1 MKNILKISLINV
13 NIIVSII
20 VSLSAFVEA
29 KQDDIPEVAHLAL
42 ASMMVYDGKFAKANK
57 ELLEAKKQ
65 DENLDLSKYYT
76 IKGVIAMRQEKH
88 LQAIDYLKKAV
99 TATKTKVYLSP
110 AEVKEKRKHLFS
122 IGSEPE
128 AQVIDAR
135 KVAFDAE
142 KLRKEQLQRLYSNL
156 SQESYKVKNYMDTI
170 KYLDLQG
177 PAGRDQAAEY
187 MLRADCYWKSEKKD
201 SAVGILTE
209 GAKAF
214 PSDQSLLKQKFYYFT
229 ELGLYQE
236 AISSAKSYMK
246 RAKPN
251 AKEYMALSQM
261 LLAGGQREEALKVL
275 EETKMLFPANAK
287 VNMLLGHLYMK
298 KGMEFTTANLFEQGS
313 YYEHK
318 YVKEA
323 AELHRRVGLI
333 PHALYL
339 NSQIPDKKE
348 KLKQKI
354 AIYVEREEYE
364 KIIGLIA
371 ALKRYKMLDDDN
383 IRYAVAYAYYM
394 AKDYEEAEAQLKKIT
409 DNELFSKAT
418 IIRKNIEKCQDNSM
432 ECI

>member
-1 MKNILKISLINV
+1 MKLKILLVLLLIT
-13 NIIVSII
+13 
-20 VSLSAFVEA
+20 ACVEA
-29 KQDDIPEVAHLAL
+29 KTVEVAEVDHLAL
-42 ASMMVYDGKFAKANK
+42 ASMLVYDGDFKKAKVA
-57 ELLEAKKQ
+57 LHEAKEI
-65 DENLDLSKYYT
+65 DENLDLAKYYT
-76 IKGVIAMRQEKH
+76 IQGVISMRQERH
-88 LQAIDYLKKAV
+88 NEAINYLKQAV
-99 TATKTKVYLSP
+99 EATKTKVYHVP
-110 AEVKEKRKHLFS
+110 VTAKVKKKHLFS
-122 IGSEPE
+122 IGGRDTKEV
-128 AQVIDAR
+128 QGQTKI
-135 KVAFDAE
+135 AFNAE
-142 KLRKEQLQRLYSNL
+142 KLRKEALQKLYLNL
-156 SQESYKVKNYMDTI
+156 SNESYKAKRYLDTV

-177 PAGRDQAAEY
+177 KAGRDQAAEY
-187 MLRADCYWKSEKKD
+187 MLRADCYWKIGNKD
-201 SAVGILTE
+201 SAVNMLTQ
-209 GAKAF
+209 GALAF

-236 AISSAKSYMK
+236 AIVSAKAYMK

-261 LLAGGQREEALKVL
+261 LMAGGQRDESLKVL
-275 EETKMLFPANAK
+275 EEGKMLFPREAK
-287 VNMLLGHLYMK
+287 IDMLLGHLYMK

-339 NSQIPDKKE
+339 NSQISDNKE

-364 KIIGLIA
+364 KVIGLIA

-394 AKDYEEAEAQLKKIT
+394 AKDYEEAEVQLKKIR
-409 DNELFSKAT
+409 DDALFSKAT

>member
-1 MKNILKISLINV
+1 MKNILKISLI
-13 NIIVSII
+13 IVSSI
-20 VSLSAFVEA
+20 LSFSTLAEA
-29 KQDDIPEVAHLAL
+29 KQESVAEVDHLAL
-42 ASMMVYDGKFAKANK
+42 ASMMVYDGKFAKANE
-57 ELLEAKKQ
+57 ELIEAKKY
-65 DENLDLSKYYT
+65 DKNLDLAKYYT

-88 LQAIDYLKKAV
+88 TQAIAYLKKAV
-99 TATKTKVYLSP
+99 TATKTKVYLP
-110 AEVKEKRKHLFS
+110 PVAAKEKRKHLFS
-122 IGSEPE
+122 IASKPE
-128 AQVIDAR
+128 VKAAEKR
-135 KVAFDAE
+135 KVAFNAE
-142 KLRKEQLQRLYSNL
+142 KLRKEALQKLYSNL
-156 SQESYKVKNYMDTI
+156 SQESYKVKRYMDTI

-177 PAGRDQAAEY
+177 ASGRDQAAEY
-187 MLRADCYWKSEKKD
+187 MLRADCYWKSGKKD
-201 SAVGILTE
+201 AAVAVLTK
-209 GAKAF
+209 GVKAF

-236 AISSAKSYMK
+236 AIASAKACMK

-251 AKEYMALSQM
+251 PKEYMALSQM
-261 LLAGGQREEALKVL
+261 LLAGGQRDEALKIL
-275 EETKMLFPANAK
+275 EEAKMLFPENAK

-298 KGMEFTTANLFEQGS
+298 KGMAFTTANLFEQGS

-323 AELHRRVGLI
+323 AEIHRRVGLT

-339 NSQIPDKKE
+339 NSQITDKKE

-364 KIIGLIA
+364 KIIGLIE
-371 ALKRYKMLDDDN
+371 ALKRYKMLEDDN

-394 AKDYEEAEAQLKKIT
+394 AKDYEEAEVQLKKIT
-409 DNELFSKAT
+409 DNELFAKAT

>member
-1 MKNILKISLINV
+1 MKNILKISLI
-13 NIIVSII
+13 IVGI
-20 VSLSAFVEA
+20 SAFVEA
-29 KQDDIPEVAHLAL
+29 KQDGIPEVDHLAL

-88 LQAIDYLKKAV
+88 VQAIDYLKKAV
-99 TATKTKVYLSP
+99 TATKTKVYLAP
-110 AEVKEKRKHLFS
+110 AAVKGKRKHLFS

-128 AQVIDAR
+128 AQVIDER

-236 AISSAKSYMK
+236 AIFSAKAYMK

-261 LLAGGQREEALKVL
+261 LLKVL
-275 EETKMLFPANAK
+275 EETKMLFPTNAK

-339 NSQIPDKKE
+339 NSQI
-348 KLKQKI
+348 
-354 AIYVEREEYE
+354 
-364 KIIGLIA
+364 
-371 ALKRYKMLDDDN
+371 
-383 IRYAVAYAYYM
+383 
-394 AKDYEEAEAQLKKIT
+394 
-409 DNELFSKAT
+409 T
-418 IIRKNIEKCQDNSM
+418 IQNA
-432 ECI
+432 

>member
-1 MKNILKISLINV
+1 MQKISNV
-13 NIIVSII
+13 K
-20 VSLSAFVEA
+20 VSLLLLAFSTFVEA
-29 KQDDIPEVAHLAL
+29 KNADVPEVDHLAL
-42 ASMMVYDGKFAKANK
+42 ASMMVYDGKFSRANA
-57 ELLEAKKQ
+57 ELDEAKKY
-65 DENLDLSKYYT
+65 DKNLDMSKYYT

-88 LQAIDYLKKAV
+88 NQAITYLKKAV
-99 TATKTKVYLSP
+99 ETTKVKVYKAP
-110 AEVKEKRKHLFS
+110 PVPKEKRKHLFS

-128 AQVIDAR
+128 
-135 KVAFDAE
+135 KVPEIKGPKFDGE
-142 KLRKEQLQRLYSNL
+142 KIRKEQLQKLYSHL
-156 SQESYKVKNYMDTI
+156 SQESYKAKNYLATI

-177 PAGRDQAAEY
+177 REGRDQAAQY
-187 MLRADCYWKSEKKD
+187 MLRADCYWKSGNKD
-201 SAVGILTE
+201 AAVAILSK
-209 GAKAF
+209 GARAF
-214 PSDQSLLKQKFYYFT
+214 PKDQSLLKQKFYYFT

-236 AISSAKSYMK
+236 AIKSAKAYMK

-251 AKEYMALSQM
+251 AKEHMALAQM
-261 LLAGGQREEALKVL
+261 LLSAGQRDKALGVL
-275 EETKMLFPANAK
+275 EETKLLFPHDAK

-298 KGMEFTTANLFEQGS
+298 RGMEYTTANLFEQGS

-339 NSQIPDKKE
+339 NSQITDKKE

-354 AIYVEREEYE
+354 AIYVDRGEYE
-364 KIIGLIA
+364 KIVGLID

-394 AKDYEEAEAQLKKIT
+394 SRDYEEAEKQLKKIT

>member
-1 MKNILKISLINV
+1 MQNV
-13 NIIVSII
+13 LNVKAFK
-20 VSLSAFVEA
+20 VSLLLLALSTFVEA
-29 KQDDIPEVAHLAL
+29 KNANVPEVDHLAL
-42 ASMMVYDGKFAKANK
+42 ASMMVYDGKFSKANA
-57 ELLEAKKQ
+57 ELAEARKYDQ
-65 DENLDLSKYYT
+65 DLDMSKYYT

-88 LQAIDYLKKAV
+88 SQAIAYLKKAV
-99 TATKTKVYLSP
+99 KATKAKVYRAP
-110 AEVKEKRKHLFS
+110 AVAKVKRKHLFS
-122 IGSEPE
+122 IGSQPE
-128 AQVIDAR
+128 
-135 KVAFDAE
+135 KVVQPKIAAFDAE
-142 KLRKEQLQRLYSNL
+142 KIRREQLQKLYSNL
-156 SQESYKVKNYMDTI
+156 SQESYKVKNYLSTI

-187 MLRADCYWKSEKKD
+187 MLRADCYWKSGNKD
-201 SAVGILTE
+201 ASVAILTK
-209 GAKAF
+209 GAGAF
-214 PSDQSLLKQKFYYFT
+214 PQDQSLLKQKFYYFT

-236 AISSAKSYMK
+236 AISAAKAYMK

-261 LLAGGQREEALKVL
+261 LLAGGQRGEALKVL
-275 EETKMLFPANAK
+275 EEAKMLFPANAK
-287 VNMLLGHLYMK
+287 VSMLLGHLYMK

-313 YYEHK
+313 YYELK

-339 NSQIPDKKE
+339 NSQISDKKE

-364 KIIGLIA
+364 KVIGLID
-371 ALKRYKMLDDDN
+371 ALKRYKMLDDDT

-394 AKDYEEAEAQLKKIT
+394 AKDYEEAEVQLKKIT

>member
-1 MKNILKISLINV
+1 ML
-13 NIIVSII
+13 SI
-20 VSLSAFVEA
+20 FVFTEA
-29 KQDDIPEVAHLAL
+29 KEASVPEVDHLSL
-42 ASMMVYDGKFAKANK
+42 ASMMVYDGQFDKANVA
-57 ELLEAKKQ
+57 LHEAKQYDK
-65 DENLDLSKYYT
+65 DLDLAKYYT

-88 LQAIDYLKKAV
+88 QKALKALRQAV
-99 TATKTKVYLSP
+99 TETKKKVYVAP
-110 AEVKEKRKHLFS
+110 ETAKKKRKHLFS
-122 IGSEPE
+122 IGSESKKE
-128 AQVIDAR
+128 TVTR
-135 KVAFDAE
+135 KSVFDAE
-142 KLRKEQLQRLYSNL
+142 KIRKESLQKLYSYL
-156 SQESYKVKNYMDTI
+156 SQESYKVKDYMATV

-177 PAGRDQAAEY
+177 KAGRDQAAEY
-187 MLRADCYWKSEKKD
+187 MLRADCYWKSGNKSK
-201 SAVGILTE
+201 SVALLTE

-214 PSDQSLLKQKFYYFT
+214 PKDQSLLKQKFYYFA

-236 AISSAKSYMK
+236 AITAAKAYMQ

-261 LLAGGQREEALKVL
+261 LLAGGQRSEALKVL
-275 EETKMLFPANAK
+275 EEAKMIFPANAK
-287 VNMLLGHLYMK
+287 VNMLLGQLYMK

-313 YYEHK
+313 YYEQK

-339 NSQIPDKKE
+339 NSQISDHNE

-364 KIIGLIA
+364 KIIGLID

>member
-1 MKNILKISLINV
+1 MQNV
-13 NIIVSII
+13 LNVKAFK
-20 VSLSAFVEA
+20 VSLFILALSTFLEA
-29 KQDDIPEVAHLAL
+29 KNADVPEVNHLAL
-42 ASMMVYDGKFAKANK
+42 ASMMVYDGKFSKANG
-57 ELLEAKKQ
+57 ELAEARKFDQ
-65 DENLDLSKYYT
+65 DLDMSKYYT
-76 IKGVIAMRQEKH
+76 IKGVIAIRQEKH
-88 LQAIDYLKKAV
+88 NQAITYLKKAV
-99 TATKTKVYLSP
+99 VATKAKVYRAP
-110 AEVKEKRKHLFS
+110 AAEKVKRKHLFS

-128 AQVIDAR
+128 KVVET
-135 KVAFDAE
+135 KSVAFDGE
-142 KLRKEQLQRLYSNL
+142 KIRKEQLQKLYSNL
-156 SQESYKVKNYMDTI
+156 SQESYKVENYLATI

-187 MLRADCYWKSEKKD
+187 MLRADCYWKSGNKD
-201 SAVGILTE
+201 ASVEILTK
-209 GAKAF
+209 GAQAF
-214 PSDQSLLKQKFYYFT
+214 PQDQSLLKQKFYYFT

-236 AISSAKSYMK
+236 AIQSAKAYMK

-251 AKEYMALSQM
+251 AKEHMALAQM
-261 LLAGGQREEALKVL
+261 LLSGGQRDEALKVL
-275 EETKMLFPANAK
+275 EETKLLFPKDAK

-298 KGMEFTTANLFEQGS
+298 RGMEYTTANLFEQGS

-323 AELHRRVGLI
+323 AELYRRVGLI

-339 NSQIPDKKE
+339 NSQISDKTE

-354 AIYVEREEYE
+354 AIYVDRQEYE
-364 KIIGLIA
+364 KIIGLID
-371 ALKRYKMLDDDN
+371 ALKRYKMLDDDA

-394 AKDYEEAEAQLKKIT
+394 AKDYEEAEKQLKKIT

>member
-1 MKNILKISLINV
+1 MRNILNV
-13 NIIVSII
+13 KVLK
-20 VSLSAFVEA
+20 VSLVILTFSALVEA
-29 KQDDIPEVAHLAL
+29 KSEDIPDVDHLAL
-42 ASMMVYDGKFAKANK
+42 ASMMVYDGKFSKANV
-57 ELLEAKKQ
+57 ELSEARKMDK
-65 DENLDLSKYYT
+65 DLDMSKYYT

-88 LQAIDYLKKAV
+88 TQAISFLKKAV
-99 TATKTKVYLSP
+99 AATKVKVYRVP
-110 AEVKEKRKHLFS
+110 KEAKVKRKHLFS
-122 IGSEPE
+122 IGS
-128 AQVIDAR
+128 Q
-135 KVAFDAE
+135 AE
-142 KLRKEQLQRLYSNL
+142 KAVGKQNVAVDGEKQRKEALQRLYSNL
-156 SQESYKVKNYMDTI
+156 SQESYKVKNYLDTI

-187 MLRADCYWKSEKKD
+187 MLRADCYWKVGDKN
-201 SAVGILTE
+201 SAVAMLTK
-209 GAKAF
+209 GAQLF
-214 PSDQSLLKQKFYYFT
+214 PKDQSLLKQKFYYFT

-236 AISSAKSYMK
+236 AITSAKAYME

-261 LLAGGQREEALKVL
+261 LQAGGQRDEAIKVL
-275 EETKMLFPANAK
+275 EEAKMLFPKDAK

-298 KGMEFTTANLFEQGS
+298 KGMNFTTANLFEQGS
-313 YYEHK
+313 YYKRK

-339 NSQIPDKKE
+339 NSQISDKIE

-354 AIYVEREEYE
+354 AIYVDREEYE
-364 KIIGLIA
+364 KIIGLID
-371 ALKRYKMLDDDN
+371 ALKRYKMLNDDA

-394 AKDYEEAEAQLKKIT
+394 AKDYEEAEVQLKKIT
-409 DNELFSKAT
+409 DNALFSKAT

>member
-1 MKNILKISLINV
+1 MQNVFKVKVFKVSLFILT
-13 NIIVSII
+13 
-20 VSLSAFVEA
+20 LSAFVEA
-29 KQDDIPEVAHLAL
+29 KSDDVPEVDRLAL
-42 ASMMVYDGKFAKANK
+42 ASMMVYDGKFNKANA
-57 ELLEAKKQ
+57 ELLEAKKY
-65 DENLDLSKYYT
+65 DKELDMSKYYT
-76 IKGVIAMRQEKH
+76 IKGVIFMRQEKH
-88 LQAIDYLKKAV
+88 SQAIVYLKKAV
-99 TATKTKVYLSP
+99 VATKEKVYLAP
-110 AEVKEKRKHLFS
+110 AEVKEKRKHLFT

-128 AQVIDAR
+128 VKAVNER
-135 KVAFDAE
+135 KIAFDGE
-142 KLRKEQLQRLYSNL
+142 KIRREQLQKLYSNL
-156 SQESYKVKNYMDTI
+156 SQESYKVKNYLTTI

-187 MLRADCYWKSEKKD
+187 MLRADCYWKSGNKE
-201 SAVGILTE
+201 SAVGILTK

-236 AISSAKSYMK
+236 AINAAKAYMK

-261 LLAGGQREEALKVL
+261 LLAGGQRDEALKVL
-275 EETKMLFPANAK
+275 EETKMLFPKDAK

-339 NSQIPDKKE
+339 NSQITDKKE

-364 KIIGLIA
+364 KIIGLID
-371 ALKRYKMLDDDN
+371 ALKRYKMLDDDTV
-383 IRYAVAYAYYM
+383 RYAVAYAYYM
-394 AKDYEEAEAQLKKIT
+394 AKDYEEAEVQLKKIT

>member
-1 MKNILKISLINV
+1 MQNV
-13 NIIVSII
+13 LNVKAFK
-20 VSLSAFVEA
+20 VSLLILALSTFVEA
-29 KQDDIPEVAHLAL
+29 KSDEVQEVDHLSL
-42 ASMMVYDGKFAKANK
+42 ASMMVYDGKFKKANA
-57 ELLEAKKQ
+57 ELEEARRVDKNLE
-65 DENLDLSKYYT
+65 LSKYYT

-88 LQAIDYLKKAV
+88 SQAITYLKKAV
-99 TATKTKVYLSP
+99 LETKANVYRAPTSAKV
-110 AEVKEKRKHLFS
+110 KRKHLFS
-122 IGSEPE
+122 IASGSEKT
-128 AQVIDAR
+128 V
-135 KVAFDAE
+135 KSKNVAFDGE
-142 KLRKEQLQRLYSNL
+142 KIRREALQKLYSNL
-156 SQESYKVKNYMDTI
+156 SQESYKVKNYLATI

-177 PAGRDQAAEY
+177 PDGRDQAAEY
-187 MLRADCYWKSEKKD
+187 MLRADCYWKSGNKD
-201 SAVGILTE
+201 ASVSVLSK
-209 GAKAF
+209 GAQAF
-214 PSDQSLLKQKFYYFT
+214 PQDQSLLKQKFYYFT

-236 AISSAKSYMK
+236 AILSAKAYMK

-261 LLAGGQREEALKVL
+261 LLAGGQRDEALKVL
-275 EETKMLFPANAK
+275 EETKMLFPKDAK
-287 VNMLLGHLYMK
+287 VSMLLGHLYMK
-298 KGMEFTTANLFEQGS
+298 KGMEYTTANLFEQGS

-339 NSQIPDKKE
+339 NSQISDKTE

-354 AIYVEREEYE
+354 AIYVDRQEYE
-364 KIIGLIA
+364 KIIGLID
-371 ALKRYKMLDDDN
+371 ALKRYKMLDNDT

-394 AKDYEEAEAQLKKIT
+394 SKDYVEAEAQLKKIT